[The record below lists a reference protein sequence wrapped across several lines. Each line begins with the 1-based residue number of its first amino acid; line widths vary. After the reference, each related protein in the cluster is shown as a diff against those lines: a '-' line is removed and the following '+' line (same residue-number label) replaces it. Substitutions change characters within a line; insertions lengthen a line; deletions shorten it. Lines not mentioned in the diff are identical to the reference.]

1 MLHFHSTTQVPN
13 EIFDQQLPYLNQAQ
27 LKVLLVVIRQTVGW
41 IDPKTKQR
49 KRKDWISISF
59 FSKRTRLTHKSIS
72 MAISELVYKELIVA
86 LDNNEREL
94 RHPKD
99 RRGKKRIY
107 YAYAPY
113 FRALKKKTWVD
124 MLTDL
129 FTFQPYT
136 KQTHTKENKTLTKHN
151 YQRQTDNERLQEIMN
166 KQRKDSNKF

>member
-1 MLHFHSTTQVPN
+1 MQHLYRSTQVPN

-27 LKVLLVVIRQTVGW
+27 LKVLLVVIRQTLGW

-86 LDNNEREL
+86 LDANEKEL

-113 FRALKKKTWVD
+113 FRALKKKSIVD
-124 MLTDL
+124 MLVDV
-129 FTFQPYT
+129 FTFPPYT
-136 KQTHTKENKTLTKHN
+136 KQTHTKENITLLKKK
-151 YQRQTDNERLQEIMN
+151 YQRLTDAERYQDILN
-166 KQRKDSNKF
+166 KQRNNSNKQ